1 MTGRMVPGG
10 RTGVSPVTLVV
21 VVILAIISGTIAF
34 VQYTRTVKLKEQLRK
49 VTDEAN
55 VLDAEIQ
62 RIVSETTEIRNF
74 LENKSN
80 AEAVQAYFKELDM
93 RGVVADPKNFHKT
106 NIDLDLWIMRLDQLI
121 TELDKRVTEAGKQA
135 DSAEAARD
143 NTRNDYSR
151 RVQQKNDDL
160 AKLGQFLRDE
170 LAKKENLV
178 TRYVKEKKEFIDKY
192 SNARDEW
199 EGKKQ
204 RLLVQTDQLTRRNAV
219 IRREL
224 RVLRPEPAIAAPS
237 GRVIRCDWHTK
248 RVIIDL
254 GERDGVFPGLGFEVY
269 YIDANGR
276 HVVKGKIEVV
286 NVLKAS
292 SVTAIIEGDPVHP
305 IVGGD
310 AIRTLFLP
318 IPKQQ
323 KFVIAG
329 FIPPGAI
336 YDKDQIKALIKLNG
350 GEVQSAVTLYTDV
363 LILGETAPRG
373 LIGMDE
379 KLVGVAQSEY
389 RRGRSEVELAR
400 ELSIDIVDY
409 REFLQAIQR

>member
-1 MTGRMVPGG
+1 MVPGG

-21 VVILAIISGTIAF
+21 VVILAMISGTIAF
-34 VQYTRTVKLKEQLRK
+34 VQYTRTVKLKQQLTK
-49 VTDEAN
+49 ATDEAN

-62 RIVSETTEIRNF
+62 RIVSETGEIRNF
-74 LENKSN
+74 LENKSS

-93 RGVVADPKNFHKT
+93 RGIVADPKNFHKI
-106 NIDLDLWIMRLDQLI
+106 NMDLDLWIMRLDRLM
-121 TELDKRVTEAGKQA
+121 TELDKRVAEAGKQA

-143 NTRNDYSR
+143 NTRNDYNR
-151 RVQQKNDDL
+151 RVQQKNDEL
-160 AKLGQFLRDE
+160 AKLGQFLLDE

-178 TRYVKEKKEFIDKY
+178 TQYVKEKKEFIDKY
-192 SNARDEW
+192 NNARDEW
-199 EGKKQ
+199 DGKKQ

-224 RVLRPEPAIAAPS
+224 RILRPEPEIATPS
-237 GRVIRCDWHTK
+237 GRVIRCEWTTK
-248 RVIIDL
+248 KVVINL

-276 HVVKGKIEVV
+276 HIVKGKIEVAT
-286 NVLKAS
+286 VLKTS
-292 SVTAIIEGDPVHP
+292 SVAAIIEGSPIHP
-305 IVGGD
+305 IVAGD

-336 YDKDQIKALIKLNG
+336 YNKDQITALIKLNG
-350 GEVQSAVTLYTDV
+350 GEVQPAVTLYTDV
-363 LILGETAPRG
+363 LILGETAPSG
-373 LIGMDE
+373 LVAMDE
-379 KLVGVAQSEY
+379 KLVGVAQNEY

-409 REFLQAIQR
+409 LEFLQAIQR